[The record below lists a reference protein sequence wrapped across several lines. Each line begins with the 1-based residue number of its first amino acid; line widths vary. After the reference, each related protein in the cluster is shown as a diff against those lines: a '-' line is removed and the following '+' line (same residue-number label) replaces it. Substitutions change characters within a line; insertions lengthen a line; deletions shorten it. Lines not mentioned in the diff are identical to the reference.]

1 MTNKSKVYG
10 LRIPARGVLVLE
22 KAIRDS
28 GHSQSEFFRIAIE
41 AACSSGGIEAA
52 AYQAGR
58 SRGHDDAG
66 HLIAKFAEE
75 LAATG
80 KRMEENDSV
89 ETVAAPIRKKHK

>member
-41 AACSSGGIEAA
+41 AACSAGGIEAA

-66 HLIAKFAEE
+66 YLVGKFAERLTE
-75 LAATG
+75 TS
-80 KRMEENDSV
+80 KRLEHVESV
-89 ETVAAPIRKKHK
+89 ETVAAPVRRRHK